1 MNSALI
7 DPILKEEKP
16 IYSPSELALVNQIHV
31 PEHVA
36 IIMDGNRRWAKRQG
50 LPPTMG
56 HWKGAD
62 TLLDIV
68 EAAKKLGIKV
78 LTVYSFSTENWN
90 RSQNEV
96 NALMEVL
103 KIQLL
108 KQRAMMIREGVRFHT
123 IGDISRF
130 PSDLIDVIESTK
142 QVTETGNVID
152 LVVALNYGA
161 RDEIC
166 RAVQTIVKDCIK
178 GNFHQ
183 TEISEKL
190 IARYLDTKQWKDPEL
205 LIRTSGEKR
214 LSNFLLWQI
223 SYSEVYVTDV
233 LWPDFR
239 PRDLLDAILEY
250 QQREHRLGI

>member
-7 DPILKEEKP
+7 APILKGEKP
-16 IYSPSELALVNQIHV
+16 IYSQAEMALVSQIHV

-62 TLLDIV
+62 TLTNTV
-68 EAAKKLGIKV
+68 EAAIKLGIKV

-96 NALMEVL
+96 ETLIEVL

-108 KQRAMMIREGVRFHT
+108 KQQEMMIKEGVRFHT

-130 PSDLIDVIESTK
+130 PKDLIDVIESTK
-142 QVTETGNVID
+142 KVTEKGTVMD

-166 RAVQTIVKDCIK
+166 RAVQTIVKDCMK
-178 GNFHQ
+178 GQFLQ
-183 TEISEKL
+183 EEISEKL
-190 IARYLDTKQWKDPEL
+190 IARYLDTRRWKDPEL

-239 PRDLLDAILEY
+239 PRDLLDALLEY
-250 QQREHRLGI
+250 QQREHRLGK